1 MLEFPH
7 DIFRDR
13 HIFLKTSDKRSEKR
27 GMKNMGEWGVARVKE
42 MSCF

>member
-13 HIFLKTSDKRSEKR
+13 HIFLKTGDKRSEKR
-27 GMKNMGEWGVARVKE
+27 GMENMGGWGVARVKE
-42 MSCF
+42 MSHF